1 MSLLVPAILYR
12 ASLLQIVAKVSDSR
26 LQKVAFELMLA
37 DCAAQLSFQS
47 VTNQS
52 YYLFIG
58 SNTNNPE
65 ETIGSFELR
74 YYDSSCRTDTDCVDE
89 SDMCDTAQCL
99 VGTHAPTS
107 LECKSVRANPF
118 FRSLHVSRGCLSS
131 CNWHLQYV
139 SV

>member
-1 MSLLVPAILYR
+1 MSSLVPAILYR

-47 VTNQS
+47 VNNQS